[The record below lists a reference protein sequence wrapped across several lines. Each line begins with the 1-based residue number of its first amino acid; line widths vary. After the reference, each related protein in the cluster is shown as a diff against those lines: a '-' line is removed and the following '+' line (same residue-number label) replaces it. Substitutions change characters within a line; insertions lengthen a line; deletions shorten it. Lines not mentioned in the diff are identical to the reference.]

1 MSAGK
6 EGKEAVAAKA
16 AGAALAVGVVWG
28 IFKRMKARK
37 EEDALIEECCGE
49 NEDFSLS
56 CKEERIVADAEAFV
70 EEVIALAKVDLPP
83 PPVDLPPHADE
94 LSNVPKEEIT
104 ATKPSESFPP
114 KQDSDEKPWFL
125 KLFDSS
131 KKTESKPKLW
141 SKDSEV
147 KESQSHEIKRGDT
160 LWAISGKYGIPLA
173 ALKAAN
179 GLEGDNIYAGE
190 KLVIPPK

>member
-70 EEVIALAKVDLPP
+70 EEVIALA
-83 PPVDLPPHADE
+83 
-94 LSNVPKEEIT
+94 KEEIT